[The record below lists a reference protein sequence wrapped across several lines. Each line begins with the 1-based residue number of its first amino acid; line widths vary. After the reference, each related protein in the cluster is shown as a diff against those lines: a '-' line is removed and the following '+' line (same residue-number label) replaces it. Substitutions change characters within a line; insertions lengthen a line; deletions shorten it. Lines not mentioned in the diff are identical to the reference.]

1 MARETEVYFTDYT
14 KKTNNSKLG
23 RPSANLNYDIRV
35 RVDDKLN
42 TRLEEYAK
50 KRNTLKATAIRGILS
65 SFFAQGSKNDEI
77 DNKGAINM
85 SVNSTNTLR
94 FTITAVDNLTR
105 AAMTEKYG
113 TEAQK
118 MFWENTFIKKQIYKR
133 IEGNFFDIQDHIKA
147 MVYSML
153 STRSKWSRLKKYFD
167 IDTGEIIEVDKIFGN
182 YRPEYILSCNP
193 DELVEQLKS
202 IVVASQ
208 STAKQMRELISVNI
222 PKLLEFE
229 RNYGSIDNY
238 YRTFIEKDNTLK
250 SLVHNL
256 SDSKSEDKFSEM
268 AVSLVAEY
276 LRNIGYDIAN
286 PNGYTK
292 TILGCEGL
300 GLSDRKEVSDDEVF
314 DMISEIADLTGR
326 HPAEVDYI
334 LWLACSEKYI

>member
-42 TRLEEYAK
+42 TQIEEYAK

-94 FTITAVDNLTR
+94 FTITAIDNLTR

-113 TEAQK
+113 AEAQK
-118 MFWENTFIKKQIYKR
+118 MFWENTFIKKQIDKR

-256 SDSKSEDKFSEM
+256 SNSKSEDKFSEM

>member
-1 MARETEVYFTDYT
+1 
-14 KKTNNSKLG
+14 
-23 RPSANLNYDIRV
+23 
-35 RVDDKLN
+35 
-42 TRLEEYAK
+42 
-50 KRNTLKATAIRGILS
+50 
-65 SFFAQGSKNDEI
+65 
-77 DNKGAINM
+77 M

-94 FTITAVDNLTR
+94 FTITAIDNLTR

-113 TEAQK
+113 AEAQK
-118 MFWENTFIKKQIYKR
+118 MFWENTFIKKQIVKR

-286 PNGYTK
+286 PNSYTK